1 MKVEKLVV
9 AGVIKN
15 GVVVPEGELPLPEGT
30 RVDIV
35 FPPGY
40 DDIPEEFWQE
50 MAMWDKAS
58 DEDFARWI
66 AEIEG
71 EQRCDEEKSGG

>member
-1 MKVEKLVV
+1 MKVGKLVV
-9 AGVIKN
+9 TGIIKN

-30 RVDIV
+30 RLDIV

-58 DEDFARWI
+58 DEALELVERMAKEW
-66 AEIEG
+66 
-71 EQRCDEEKSGG
+71 EEKDAAR

>member
-9 AGVIKN
+9 TGVIKN
-15 GVVVPEGELPLPEGT
+15 GVVVPEGELPFPEGT

-40 DDIPEEFWQE
+40 DDLPEEFWQE
-50 MAMWDKAS
+50 MAMWERAS
-58 DEDFARWI
+58 DEDFGRWI
-66 AEIEG
+66 AEIERG
-71 EQRCDEEKSGG
+71 EQCGEEKSGG